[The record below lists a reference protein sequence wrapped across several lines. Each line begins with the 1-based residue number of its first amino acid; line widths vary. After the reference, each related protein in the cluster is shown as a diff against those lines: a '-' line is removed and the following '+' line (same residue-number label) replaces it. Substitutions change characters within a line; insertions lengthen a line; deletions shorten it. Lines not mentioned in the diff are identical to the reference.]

1 MRFLKGQWRRRK
13 EDTLK
18 AQPPWL
24 SPPGEQDARGSHVSA
39 ELLHLSCTCLS
50 IHFPCSAWSI
60 QSLFL
65 LHPESER
72 QSGMGACPY
81 NKPRQ
86 ILTSIIG
93 ALMVS
98 CSLHFAELRVEDTR
112 DLETYFYNR
121 ATGNSTQGYKY
132 LYDIMN
138 LRKFFSPDLWWWT
151 GNSQK
156 LWVYFSFFIFIFCRC
171 SNKVNGAIPG
181 GGILS
186 IVNFWPHCIHFNFMN

>member
-1 MRFLKGQWRRRK
+1 M
-13 EDTLK
+13 
-18 AQPPWL
+18 
-24 SPPGEQDARGSHVSA
+24 SA

-98 CSLHFAELRVEDTR
+98 CSLRFAELRVEDTR

-138 LRKFFSPDLWWWT
+138 LCKFFSSDL
-151 GNSQK
+151 
-156 LWVYFSFFIFIFCRC
+156 
-171 SNKVNGAIPG
+171 
-181 GGILS
+181 
-186 IVNFWPHCIHFNFMN
+186 